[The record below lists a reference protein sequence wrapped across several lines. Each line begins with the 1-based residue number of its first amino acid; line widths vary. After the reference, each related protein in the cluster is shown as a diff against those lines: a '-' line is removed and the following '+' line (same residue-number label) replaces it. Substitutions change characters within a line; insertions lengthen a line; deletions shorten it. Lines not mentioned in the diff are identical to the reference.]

1 MSNSVQDWLDALEDV
16 DDATREEAAKALA
29 EHADPKTLEPLL
41 VAIED
46 DYWAVRSHVGWAL
59 AKLGGDQA
67 IEGLITLFNDTMME
81 VQAEAVQ
88 AMASMGNGV
97 VPTLIT
103 SLKDKR
109 WRVREQAAKTL
120 GELRDPQAVKGLIVV
135 CRDRDG
141 AVKSA
146 AAEALGKIG
155 DPQAVPTLIKLFK
168 DTSKIA
174 RETAG
179 TALMYIGIP
188 SVDAL
193 LETLKDPHFVV
204 RCHGVRALGGMTT
217 DYQMGKPWVRESRVV
232 DALIGMV
239 KDPDRAVREDA
250 TIALGNIG
258 DPRAVDALLEAMKDG
273 AVKRHAIASLGMIG
287 DPKAF
292 PPVLDALKGKGIHQ
306 AGKPTPGCIISEELL
321 IKEAAATALGHFR
334 HPRVIPDL
342 VLLLKDLV
350 LRDYAANSLV
360 LIGDAAIEPLVS
372 FLHDPDL
379 SKVVKESERV
389 LAFATSRMTAAGALK
404 SVVLDTLDK
413 LGWKPTA
420 GLSKE
425 TQEIEYTDTLNV
437 LGEGGEGR
445 FGKSGDIAQP
455 AKAPKI
461 ER

>member
-1 MSNSVQDWLDALEDV
+1 MSNTVTDWLEALEDV

-29 EHADPKTLEPLL
+29 EMGDPKTLEALL
-41 VAIED
+41 TALED
-46 DYWAVRSHVGWAL
+46 DFWAVRSHVGWAL
-59 AKLGGDQA
+59 AKIGGDQA
-67 IEGLITLFNDTMME
+67 VEGIITLFNDTMME

-88 AMASMGNGV
+88 AMASLGTAV
-97 VPTLIT
+97 VPKLLPC
-103 SLKDKR
+103 LKDKR
-109 WRVREQAAKTL
+109 WRVREQTAKTL
-120 GELRDPQAVKGLIVV
+120 GELRDPQAVKGLMIS

-155 DPQAVPTLIKLFK
+155 DPQAVNALIKLFK

-179 TALMYIGIP
+179 TALMYIGQP

-193 LETLKDPHFVV
+193 LESLKDPHFVV
-204 RCHGVRALGGMTT
+204 RCHAVRALGGMTT
-217 DYQMGKPWVRESRVV
+217 DYQMGKAWVRDKGVV
-232 DALIGMV
+232 DALIGML

-258 DPRAVDALLEAMKDG
+258 DPGAVDALIEAMKDG

-287 DPKAF
+287 DPRAF

-306 AGKPTPGCIISEELL
+306 EGKPTPGCIISEEQL

-342 VLLLKDLV
+342 ILLLKDIV
-350 LRDYAANSLV
+350 LRDYAASSLV

-372 FLHDPDL
+372 FLHDPNL
-379 SKVVKESERV
+379 SKVEKESERV
-389 LAFATSRMTAAGALK
+389 LAFAST
-404 SVVLDTLDK
+404 
-413 LGWKPTA
+413 
-420 GLSKE
+420 E
-425 TQEIEYTDTLNV
+425 
-437 LGEGGEGR
+437 
-445 FGKSGDIAQP
+445 
-455 AKAPKI
+455 
-461 ER
+461 